1 MRTCVF
7 RIKEGGIEFFVV
19 VKVGTNQRTSDNVME
34 QVGDYTVYLPGTQSQ
49 NVSSNRSPGGHSIT
63 RQAVMKMEN
72 KSKSMLWNKN
82 LFYITL
88 TK

>member
-1 MRTCVF
+1 MFFLSEDF
-7 RIKEGGIEFFVV
+7 RQFN
-19 VKVGTNQRTSDNVME
+19 GT
-34 QVGDYTVYLPGTQSQ
+34 GDYTAYLPGTQSQ